1 MACAGT
7 ALETDNSNGN
17 GFDWTSGT
25 LEDFLGG
32 THAGVTPGQKID
44 TWCGGGNKNYEPDCP
59 NPAGFI
65 VYTADL
71 GTDTLYGAASDGS
84 GPQLS
89 IGGNLPTDTI
99 IVAFFTPPNG
109 GTISTANSAALFAAG
124 GRVPTVPEPAS
135 VLLFS
140 TLLVG
145 IARIVRKNL
154 IA

>member
-1 MACAGT
+1 VACAGT

-44 TWCGGGNKNYEPDCP
+44 TWCNNYEPGCP

-109 GTISTANSAALFAAG
+109 GTISTANSGALFAAG